1 MRGRRYTKDEKEK
14 IVLLY
19 NNGVSL
25 KKISRCYRLEVQT
38 LRLWVNRL
46 KRININKNE
55 TISVDEINRL
65 KKDILL
71 IKKEN
76 NLLKQ
81 AHKKIL
87 SKKKLDKKINII
99 KKNRD
104 VYSVKTMCLLLKVNR
119 STFYKS
125 INKRQSKREIE
136 NEKLKKA
143 IYELY
148 IKGKGKYNSFKI
160 YRDLIKKG
168 YLISLKRVQ
177 NKMKEMKLHL
187 KKRKRYKSTEKGC
200 CKNKLANLLNRD
212 FKTKNVN
219 EKWLGDITYIY
230 TKKNGWCYLAS
241 VLELHTRKIIGY
253 SLGRTMTTDLV
264 IKALEMACKD
274 RKRKSLE
281 GLIFHSDLGSQ
292 YTSYSLKNYCS
303 KLGIVQ
309 SFSKKGCPYDNAP
322 MEAFH
327 SILKK
332 EEVYLK
338 SYSTFNDAYVN
349 LSEFIEVWYNK
360 KRIHSSINYMTPY
373 EFESLIIKN
382 N

>member
-14 IVLLY
+14 ILLLY
-19 NNGVSL
+19 NNGVPL
-25 KKISRCYRLEVQT
+25 KKLSRCYGPEVQT

-46 KRININKNE
+46 KRININKSE
-55 TISVDEINRL
+55 TISLDEINRL
-65 KKDILL
+65 KKNILL
-71 IKKEN
+71 IRKQNK
-76 NLLKQ
+76 LLKK
-81 AHKKIL
+81 AHEEIL
-87 SKKKLDKKINII
+87 AKKKLNKKIDII
-99 KKNRD
+99 KKNRGL
-104 VYSVKTMCLLLKVNR
+104 YSIKTMCLLLNVNR

-125 INKRQSKREIE
+125 TNKKETKREVE
-136 NEKLKKA
+136 NKKLKKV

-148 IKGKGKYNSFKI
+148 IKSKGKCNSVKI
-160 YRDLIKKG
+160 YRSLIKRG

-177 NKMKEMKLHL
+177 NKIKEMKLHL
-187 KKRKRYKSTEKGC
+187 KKRKKYKSAERGC
-200 CKNKLANLLNRD
+200 CKNKLKNLLNRD
-212 FKTKNVN
+212 FKTKDIN

-253 SLGRTMTTDLV
+253 SLSKTMTTDIV
-264 IKALEMACKD
+264 INALDMACKD
-274 RKRKSLE
+274 KRSLK

-292 YTSYSLKNYCS
+292 YTSRSVKEYCS
-303 KLGIVQ
+303 KLGITQ

-327 SILKK
+327 SILKR

-338 SYSTFNDAYVN
+338 SYSTINDAYIN
-349 LSEFIEVWYNK
+349 LSEFIEIWYNK

-382 N
+382 D

>member
-14 IVLLY
+14 IVSLY
-19 NNGVSL
+19 NKGVPL
-25 KKISRCYRLEVQT
+25 KKLSRCYRLEVQT

-46 KRININKNE
+46 KRIKINKLE

-71 IKKEN
+71 IRKQNKILKK
-76 NLLKQ
+76 
-81 AHKKIL
+81 AHEHILAKKDLNKKIE
-87 SKKKLDKKINII
+87 II
-99 KKNRD
+99 KKNRN
-104 VYSVKTMCLLLKVNR
+104 VHSIKTMCLLLKVNR

-125 INKRQSKREIE
+125 VNRGESKRERE
-136 NEKLKKA
+136 NKTLKKI

-148 IKGKGKYNSFKI
+148 IKSKGKYGSIKI
-160 YRDLIKKG
+160 YKILTKRG

-187 KKRKRYKSTEKGC
+187 KKRKRYKALQKGC
-200 CKNKLANLLNRD
+200 CKNKLKNLLNRN
-212 FKTKNVN
+212 FKTKNIN

-253 SLGRTMTTDLV
+253 SLSTAMTTDLV
-264 IKALEMACKD
+264 IKALDMACKN
-274 RKRKSLE
+274 KKSLK

-292 YTSYSLKNYCS
+292 YTSYRMKMYCS
-303 KLGIVQ
+303 KLEITQ
-309 SFSKKGCPYDNAP
+309 SFSKRGCPYDNAP

-332 EEVYLK
+332 EEVYLN
-338 SYSTFNDAYVN
+338 SYNTFNDAYIN
-349 LSEFIEVWYNK
+349 LSEFIEIWYNK

-373 EFESLIIKN
+373 ELESLIIKN
-382 N
+382 II